1 MSFVSQPHRSRALKR
16 SRRAHP
22 HAISN
27 RVSAIAV
34 SSHQAKV
41 RSRGRNPRAAG
52 SSHWNHAA
60 ARSGL
65 ACAYTGAVAVLFVL
79 DVRNRDTAD
88 AVLEVQ
94 RAAYASEAALIGVDE
109 LPPLRET
116 REDIVGSREQ
126 FLGASLDGALVGV
139 ISWECRDVAC
149 ELSDGS
155 SCTRARHD
163 GASAGR
169 FFARPLRETAG
180 SRCSWR
186 PRRRIRLP
194 SPSTGQ
200 RPSWLFAAGLRAR
213 NRRYGSRAWFAARS
227 GRSHF
232 ALRQTARTPGIAG
245 GVGASSAGS
254 SAVALSVTTGIL
266 SSQ

>member
-1 MSFVSQPHRSRALKR
+1 MRFPIASV
-16 SRRAHP
+16 
-22 HAISN
+22 
-27 RVSAIAV
+27 AIAV

-60 ARSGL
+60 ARSGS

-149 ELSDGS
+149 ELGRLVVHP
-155 SCTRARHD
+155 RAARR
-163 GASAGR
+163 GVGR
-169 FFARPLRETAG
+169 ALLREA
-180 SRCSWR
+180 
-186 PRRRIRLP
+186 I
-194 SPSTGQ
+194 
-200 RPSWLFAAGLRAR
+200 AR
-213 NRRYGSRAWFAARS
+213 NRGLAVFVETAAANTPAITLYRAEAFVVVRSWPAREEPS
-227 GRSHF
+227 LRLTRLVRRS
-232 ALRQTARTPGIAG
+232 
-245 GVGASSAGS
+245 
-254 SAVALSVTTGIL
+254 
-266 SSQ
+266 